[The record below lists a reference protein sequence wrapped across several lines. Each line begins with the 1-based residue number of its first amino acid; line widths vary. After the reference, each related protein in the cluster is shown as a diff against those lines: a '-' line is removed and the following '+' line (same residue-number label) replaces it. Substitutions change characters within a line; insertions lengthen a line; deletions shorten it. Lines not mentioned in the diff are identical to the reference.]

1 MPSVSEIMIKQS
13 EMEALRGNWESLWE
27 GVAQLVLPRSDDFRK
42 KHSPG
47 TQRNQQQYD
56 AFPMQ
61 ALDKFAAAIEA
72 GLMPRNALWH
82 SLSTGDDELDE
93 NHEVKIYL
101 EELNQLLWDT
111 RYSPR
116 ANFASQAHENRINIG
131 AFGTGAFL
139 IESQEDGNGVQ
150 YKAIH
155 LSELFI
161 ASNWMGLIDVVHRK
175 FDLTARQA
183 MQLFGKD
190 TPEKIRHKFETGGVH
205 EKFEF
210 LHAVMPR
217 EDYDKEA
224 VDDRGKRFVGVYIFV
239 EGQQKVREEGY
250 YEMPYTVSRYSVSI
264 RENYG
269 RSPAIQLLP
278 DISMLNEMRRTTIE
292 AANMA
297 VDPPTLLY
305 DDGISE
311 FDLTP
316 GARNYGALDEQGRP
330 LAAPWNP
337 GVNVGLGLEM
347 ISDTRNQIDDG
358 FMGIYF
364 RVLIENP
371 QMTATQ
377 ALLIAQQ
384 QGQMSAPVIGRLQTE
399 WLGPMIRRESAIL
412 YRQGKHPQMPEILRE
427 RIASTG
433 KGVNIEYVSPLT
445 RAARSEEA
453 VAILRTFETLA
464 PIAQIDPTVYDQFD
478 TKEVARIVSEV
489 NGVPAKALKDPSQ
502 VEAEEDQQ
510 AAQAAMGAI
519 LDAAPVAAD
528 TAKTLAEAQAASQQ
542 PAPVAS

>member
-1 MPSVSEIMIKQS
+1 MPSVSEIMSKQS
-13 EMEALRGNWESLWE
+13 EMEAMRGNWESLWE

-82 SLSTGDDELDE
+82 SLTTGDEELDE
-93 NHEVKIYL
+93 NHEVKVYL
-101 EELNQLLWDT
+101 EGLNQLLWDT

-139 IESQEDGNGVQ
+139 IEPQEDGNGVQ
-150 YKAIH
+150 YRAIH

-183 MQLFGKD
+183 MQLFGKN
-190 TPEKIRHKFETGGVH
+190 TPEKVKAKFEAGGVH

-224 VDDRGKRFVGVYIFV
+224 VDDRGKRFAGVYIFV
-239 EGQQKVREEGY
+239 EGQQMVREEGY

-316 GARNYGALDEQGRP
+316 GARNYGGLDEQGRA

-337 GVNVGLGLEM
+337 GVNVNLGLEM
-347 ISDTRNQIDDG
+347 IGDTRNQIDDG
-358 FMGIYF
+358 FMGVYF
-364 RVLIENP
+364 RVLLENP

-412 YRQGKHPQMPEILRE
+412 YRQGKHPEMPTVLQDHITT
-427 RIASTG
+427 TG

-445 RAARSEEA
+445 RAARAEEA

-464 PIAQIDPTVYDQFD
+464 PIAQIDPTVYEQFD

-489 NGVPAKALKDPSQ
+489 NGVPAKALKDPEQ

-510 AAQAAMGAI
+510 AAQEAMGAI
-519 LDAAPVAAD
+519 LQAAPVAAD